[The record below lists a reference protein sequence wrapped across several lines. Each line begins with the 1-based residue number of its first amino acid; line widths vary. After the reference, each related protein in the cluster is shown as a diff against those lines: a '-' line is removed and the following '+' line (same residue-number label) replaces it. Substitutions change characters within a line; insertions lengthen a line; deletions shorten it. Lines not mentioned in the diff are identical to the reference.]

1 MKPSPFAWRAPV
13 TLDEAL
19 AELAGNDEAR
29 PLAGG
34 QSLVPMLNLRLAP
47 ADTIVHLGR
56 IEALRVVQP
65 RDDAVIYGALTPHA
79 AFEDGRVPD
88 AANGLLRTTGAG
100 IAFRAVRTRGTLG
113 GSLALADPAAD
124 WLTTMVALQAR
135 LHLASA
141 RGERVVEAG
150 AFVLGAYCTVLEP
163 GELVCAVEVVRRP
176 AAERWGRCKLARK
189 AGEYADSMSVVLRG
203 AAAARIVLG
212 ATDGAPLLLAA
223 TAAAL
228 DAGAGRSRLAEALA
242 DELAGCG
249 RGFDAIA
256 RRRHA
261 ACVLRAIEAT
271 EVK

>member
-1 MKPSPFAWRAPV
+1 MKPAPFAWRAPR
-13 TLDEAL
+13 TLEAAL
-19 AELAGNDEAR
+19 AELARNDGAR

-47 ADTIVHLGR
+47 ADTIVDLGR
-56 IEALRVVQP
+56 IESLRAVQARDGAVV
-65 RDDAVIYGALTPHA
+65 YGALTAHA
-79 AFEDGRVPD
+79 AFEDGKVPD

-124 WLTTMVALQAR
+124 WLTVMVALQAR
-135 LHLASA
+135 LHLASV

-150 AFVLGAYCTVLEP
+150 AFVLGAYYTVLEP
-163 GELVCAVEVVRRP
+163 DELVCAVEVARRP
-176 AAERWGRCKLARK
+176 AAERWGRCKVARK
-189 AGEYADSMSVVLRG
+189 VGEYADSMAVVLRG
-203 AAAARIVLG
+203 TEPARIVLG

-223 TAAAL
+223 TAAEL
-228 DAGAGRSRLAEALA
+228 DAGASRARLTEALA
-242 DELAGCG
+242 DELAV
-249 RGFDAIA
+249 RGFEAIA
-256 RRRHA
+256 RRRHV

>member
-1 MKPSPFAWRAPV
+1 MKPSPFEWRAPI

-19 AELAGNDEAR
+19 AELSADAGAR
-29 PLAGG
+29 PMAGG
-34 QSLVPMLNLRLAP
+34 QSMVPMLNLRLAP
-47 ADTIVHLGR
+47 ADTVVHLGR
-56 IEALRVVQP
+56 IEALRAVQV

-79 AFEDGRVPD
+79 AFEDGKVPD

-124 WLTTMVALQAR
+124 WLTAMVALQAR
-135 LHLASA
+135 IHLVSM

-150 AFVLGAYCTVLEP
+150 AFVLGAYHTVLESD
-163 GELVCAVEVVRRP
+163 ELVRAVEVARRP
-176 AAERWGRCKLARK
+176 ATERWGRCKVARK
-189 AGEYADSMSVVLRG
+189 AGEYADSMCVVLRG
-203 AAAARIVLG
+203 AAPARIVLG

-228 DAGAGRSRLAEALA
+228 DAGAGRPRLADTLA
-242 DELAGCG
+242 EELSGCG
-249 RGFDAIA
+249 RGFAAIA